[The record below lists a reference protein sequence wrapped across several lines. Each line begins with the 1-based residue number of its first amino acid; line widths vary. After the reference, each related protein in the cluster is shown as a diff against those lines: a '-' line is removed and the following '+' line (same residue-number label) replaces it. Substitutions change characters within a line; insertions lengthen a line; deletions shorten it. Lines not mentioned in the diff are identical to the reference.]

1 MYDNKLPIEFSGFL
15 LPLVV
20 LATALLVA
28 DIPLVIGANNSSE
41 VTELITLNVMCSQAT
56 MSASLAILC
65 DNYSL
70 IHFPS
75 EVNMFDPHLESS
87 VEVMVGRSPTLVGGS
102 FVTFLNYGFDNISP
116 EEART
121 NADTMISSMS
131 SAFEVSFIWMD
142 TNTSDTTVAVAYTA
156 TGPSDLTDFAELLAS
171 TCFAEDVAGFSNALS
186 LMPAFTVGIVAYK
199 DAGSFNWV
207 TSITAAK
214 IGTSIPVGSDSHTID
229 VLDILGVL
237 SLAPSPYSYDDNVG
251 AYASRVMLTITS
263 SDPLS
268 FVSCQPPLASEPNEK
283 GWTDSALPNYIMTQF
298 SFGSNSTHVTEL
310 SYTFSGT
317 VIPEFTSLTLI
328 LTLVLATSGT
338 FILKKRIR
346 KSPPRSTL

>member
-1 MYDNKLPIEFSGFL
+1 MYKNKLTIEFSGFL
-15 LPLVV
+15 LPLIV

-41 VTELITLNVMCSQAT
+41 VTETIMLNVMCSQAT
-56 MSASLAILC
+56 MSASLTILC

-75 EVNMFDPHLESS
+75 EVNMFDPHLESG
-87 VEVMVGRSPTLVGGS
+87 VEVMVGRTPTLVGGS
-102 FVTFLNYGFDNISP
+102 FVTLLSYWFDNISP
-116 EEART
+116 EEARA
-121 NADTMISSMS
+121 NADAMISSMS
-131 SAFEVSFIWMD
+131 SAFEVSFTWMS

-171 TCFAEDVAGFSNALS
+171 TCFAEDVAGVSNALS
-186 LMPAFTVGIVAYK
+186 LMPAFTIGIVAYK

-207 TSITAAK
+207 TSITAAML
-214 IGTSIPVGSDSHTID
+214 GASIPVGSDSHTID
-229 VLDILGVL
+229 VLDILGVQ

-251 AYASRVMLTITS
+251 AYTSRVMLTITS

-283 GWTDSALPNYIMTQF
+283 GWTNYTQALPGYIMTQF
-298 SFGSNSTHVTEL
+298 SFGSDPSPVTQL

-328 LTLVLATSGT
+328 LTLVLATSGI
-338 FILKKRIR
+338 FILKQRLR
-346 KSPPRSTL
+346 KSPPR